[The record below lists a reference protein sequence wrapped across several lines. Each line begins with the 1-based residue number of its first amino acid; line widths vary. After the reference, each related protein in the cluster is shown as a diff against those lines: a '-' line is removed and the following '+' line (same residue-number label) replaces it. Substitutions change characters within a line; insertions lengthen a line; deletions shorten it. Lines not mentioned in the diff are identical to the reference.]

1 MNDHRSSEEGSTLI
15 LTIFYGALA
24 LAIVLAAAAITSM
37 YMEKKRLFA
46 VADAAALAGSEA
58 ITVDVDASS
67 GRPSVKLAPGDVR
80 DAVDEFIAA
89 SPSDTHEGVRIER
102 ATTLDGVSATVTVSE
117 FWAPP
122 VVTLFA
128 PKSFR
133 IEATGVARTVFD
145 PGG

>member
-1 MNDHRSSEEGSTLI
+1 MNGYRPSEEGSTLI
-15 LTIFYGALA
+15 LAIFYGALA
-24 LAIVLAAAAITSM
+24 LAIVLASAAITSM

-67 GRPSVKLAPGDVR
+67 GQPIARLAPADVR
-80 DAVDEFIAA
+80 EAVEEFIAA
-89 SPSDTHEGVRIER
+89 SPSDIQQAVRVER

-122 VVTLFA
+122 VITLFA

-133 IEATGVARTVFD
+133 IEATGIARTVFD